1 MEQTQ
6 ELELKV
12 TGMTCDA
19 CATHVT
25 RALQGVPGVVK
36 VDVPGWRSGKALVK
50 AEGAPD
56 VSRLTAA
63 VRDAGYRASVAVQ
76 PEPDPRSVR
85 SGAGDGIDLMI
96 IGAGSAGF
104 AAAIKAAELGFSAT
118 MVEAGT
124 IGGTCVNVGCVP
136 SKTLLRAVEAHHL
149 AGVDRFRGVHTE
161 RGVLDWS
168 ELVRHKDALV
178 ENLRRTK
185 YVDVLAAYP
194 SIQYIQGKA
203 TLKGGTEVEVD
214 GTTYRPRKIL
224 IATGAT
230 PWAAP
235 IPGLAAAGFL
245 DSTRALAL
253 QKRPESLLVI
263 GANAVGLELAQLFA
277 RAGSR
282 VTVLEALPRIA
293 PFEDAA
299 ISAALAGYLREE
311 GIEIHAGARIERVDK
326 PDGRYEL
333 VATNEGQERHL
344 QAEQLLVA
352 TGRRPNTAGFG
363 LEEAGVMLGERGA
376 VRVDG
381 FLQTDNPDVFAA
393 GDVIGRDMFVY
404 VAAYAG
410 SLAAEN
416 ALTGARRPFD
426 ASAMARVT
434 FTDPQVASAGL
445 TEAQA
450 QAAGYDV
457 KVSVLPMSA
466 VPRALAARDT
476 RGLVKL
482 IADRASDLLLGA
494 HVLAPEGAEIIQAA
508 VLAMKFGITTRA
520 LAGTLFPYLTN
531 AEALKLAVQTFEKDV
546 SKLSCCAG

>member
-1 MEQTQ
+1 MESRQ
-6 ELELKV
+6 ELELKI

-25 RALQGVPGVVK
+25 RALQAAPGVVD
-36 VDVPGWRSGKALVK
+36 VSVPGWRSGKALVT
-50 AEGAPD
+50 AQGGAD
-56 VSRLTAA
+56 AA
-63 VRDAGYRASVAVQ
+63 VLTVAVREAGYRASVAARRGGSQGRPVH
-76 PEPDPRSVR
+76 V
-85 SGAGDGIDLMI
+85 GADGIDLMV

-104 AAAIKAAELGFSAT
+104 AAAIKAAELGYAAAI
-118 MVEAGT
+118 VEAGT

-136 SKTLLRAVEAHHL
+136 SKSLLRAVEAHHL
-149 AGVDRFRGVHTE
+149 VGAQRFRGVHTE
-161 RGVLDWS
+161 SGVLDWA
-168 ELVRHKDALV
+168 ELVRHKDELV
-178 ENLRRTK
+178 AELRQAK

-194 SIQYIQGKA
+194 SIRYIEGKA
-203 TLKGGTEVEVD
+203 VLQGGTTVEVN
-214 GTTYRPRKIL
+214 GTTYRPRKVL
-224 IATGAT
+224 IATGAS

-235 IPGLAAAGFL
+235 IPGLREAGFL

-253 QKRPESLLVI
+253 EKRPQSLLVI

-277 RAGSR
+277 RAGTR

-293 PFEDAA
+293 PFEDEA
-299 ISAALAGYLREE
+299 ISEALAGYLREE
-311 GIEIHAGARIERVDK
+311 GIAIQAGVRIERVAR
-326 PDGRYEL
+326 PNGHYALSAAVGGRAQSIE
-333 VATNEGQERHL
+333 
-344 QAEQLLVA
+344 AEQLLVA

-363 LEEAGVMLGERGA
+363 LEEAGVALGERGA
-376 VRVDG
+376 VQVNG
-381 FLQTDNPDVFAA
+381 FLQTGNPDIYAA

-416 ALTGARRPFD
+416 ALTGGRRAFD
-426 ASAMARVT
+426 TSAMARVT

-450 QAAGYDV
+450 RAAGHDV

-466 VPRALAARDT
+466 VPRAIAARDT

-482 IADRASDLLLGA
+482 VADAASDRLLGA
-494 HVLAPEGAEIIQAA
+494 HVLAPEGAEIVQAA
-508 VLAMKFGITTRA
+508 VLAMKFGITVKE

-531 AEALKLAVQTFEKDV
+531 VEALKLAVQTFDKDV